1 MVAQRWVLL
10 GKDAVMI
17 IRRRADQYHLH
28 EQHRENVKEENVS
41 QLGTVGETLFS
52 PTDVLCGA
60 KGIFEEDLYIQYRSF
75 SVFFFVDDLF
85 LIITYR

>member
-1 MVAQRWVLL
+1 MVAQRWVLP

-28 EQHRENVKEENVS
+28 EQYRENVKEENIYP
-41 QLGTVGETLFS
+41 QIGKVGETLFS

-60 KGIFEEDLYIQYRSF
+60 MGISEEDLYIQYRSF
-75 SVFFFVDDLF
+75 SVFLV
-85 LIITYR
+85 IYS